1 MKLPLRAVSTS
12 IEGRYRIVPGVYA
25 AARFDHLGFSAITG
39 TVAQGTLAWDAP
51 ATRVEIGS
59 GWSIQRNLLVKL
71 SYQHNTRDGGPLP
84 RVVNLVAAQVVFWF

>member
-1 MKLPLRAVSTS
+1 MPRAATYLCSALVVLLLSCLPAFAQGLFGT
-12 IEGRYRIVPGVYA
+12 
-25 AARFDHLGFSAITG
+25 ITG

-84 RVVNLVAAQVVFWF
+84 RVVNLVAAQMVFWF